1 MRIVALLLL
10 GLCAAASAAA
20 QEPLYNAAELNF
32 LSHMIGHHGQA
43 LELSALVPSRTD
55 REELKR
61 FARYIDGEQRA
72 EIEHMQGMLK
82 LAEERGIEIPH
93 HHMHGDPPMA
103 GMLSKAQMAAL
114 EKARGAEFE
123 RLWLEGMMLHHQG
136 ALDMGLEEQKRQF
149 ETGRRP
155 YGLDVLTEDIVVVQR
170 AEITQMQTWLK
181 EWKSPQ
187 SPGGSDQ
194 KKKR

>member
-1 MRIVALLLL
+1 MRVIAKTAALVLM
-10 GLCAAASAAA
+10 GLCAATTSA
-20 QEPLYNAAELNF
+20 QEPLYDTAELHF
-32 LSHMIGHHGQA
+32 LSHMIVHHGQA
-43 LELSALVPSRTD
+43 LELAALVPERTG

-72 EIEHMQGMLK
+72 EIDHMKGMLQ
-82 LAEERGIEIPH
+82 LAADRGIEIPH
-93 HHMHGDPPMA
+93 HQMHGDPPMA

-114 EKARGAEFE
+114 KEARGAEFE
-123 RLWLEGMMLHHQG
+123 RLWLEGMILHHQG

-155 YGLDVLTEDIVVVQR
+155 YGLDVLVEDIVVVQR

-181 EWKSPQ
+181 EW
-187 SPGGSDQ
+187 GLAR
-194 KKKR
+194 KR

>member
-1 MRIVALLLL
+1 MRVVALLLL
-10 GLCAAASAAA
+10 GLCAATTSAA
-20 QEPLYNAAELNF
+20 QEPLYEPAELHF
-32 LSHMIGHHGQA
+32 LSHMIVHHGQA

-72 EIEHMQGMLK
+72 EIEHMKGMLQ
-82 LAEERGIEIPH
+82 LAEDRGIEVPH
-93 HHMHGDPPMA
+93 HEMHGDPPMA

-155 YGLDVLTEDIVVVQR
+155 YGLDVLVEDIVVVQR

-181 EWKSPQ
+181 EW
-187 SPGGSDQ
+187 GLT
-194 KKKR
+194 KRR

>member
-1 MRIVALLLL
+1 MRFLAILML
-10 GLCAAASAAA
+10 GLCAATTAA
-20 QEPLYNAAELNF
+20 QEPLYDAAELHF
-32 LSHMIGHHGQA
+32 LSHMIVHHGQA
-43 LELSALVPSRTD
+43 LEMSELVPSRTD

-72 EIEHMQGMLK
+72 EIDHMKGMLQ
-82 LAEERGIEIPH
+82 LATERGIEVPH
-93 HHMHGDPPMA
+93 HEMHGDPPMA

-123 RLWLEGMMLHHQG
+123 RLWLEGMILHHQG

-155 YGLDVLTEDIVVVQR
+155 YGLDVLAEDIVVVQR

-181 EWKSPQ
+181 EWSPQ
-187 SPGGSDQ
+187 SPGGSE
-194 KKKR
+194 KK

>member
-1 MRIVALLLL
+1 MRAIARTTALLLL
-10 GLCAAASAAA
+10 GLCATAASA
-20 QEPLYNAAELNF
+20 QEPLYDAAELSF
-32 LSHMIGHHGQA
+32 LTHMIVHHGQA
-43 LELSALVPSRTD
+43 LELSALVPSRTQ

-72 EIEHMQGMLK
+72 EIEHMKGMLQ
-82 LAEERGIEIPH
+82 LAAERGIEVPH
-93 HHMHGDPPMA
+93 HEMHGDPPMA

-123 RLWLEGMMLHHQG
+123 RLFLEGMILHHQG

-155 YGLDVLTEDIVVVQR
+155 YGLDVLVEDIVVVQR

-181 EWKSPQ
+181 EW
-187 SPGGSDQ
+187 GL
-194 KKKR
+194 